1 MLTICDRSALA
12 RWGERG
18 LAERLG
24 DPCHEPGEW
33 SLPAARYLN
42 QEELRAVRMRATP
55 ERPLHVLVDSRAG
68 RIRSS
73 NVVSH
78 VWSTPLPKGALYQ
91 LSSNIYL
98 ASPEFCL
105 QQMAPRRGV
114 ATVAALCME
123 VCGDYACS
131 PWHSDGF
138 RKRAPLSD
146 PGLLREHF
154 EEVRGYGSA
163 RVREALGL
171 TLPGSRSPMETV
183 VVLLFT
189 LPVELGGCG
198 LPAPRLNYRLEIPP
212 ELQLALGKPYVTVDL
227 CWPEVLVIL
236 EYDSYRWHSDK
247 NAVDSDASRNEGLR
261 DEGWMVRS
269 VTKGMLVDPAM
280 RAQLVNRVM
289 ERFGRRL
296 PTDEAFRLRQQALVE
311 ELLRA

>member
-24 DPCHEPGEW
+24 DPCEDPREW
-33 SLPAARYLN
+33 SLPTRRGLN
-42 QEELRAVRMRATP
+42 REELRAVRMRATP
-55 ERPLHVLVDSRAG
+55 ERPLHVLVSSRSG
-68 RIRSS
+68 RVRLRD
-73 NVVSH
+73 VVSH
-78 VWSTPLPKGALYQ
+78 VWSTPLPTGALYQ
-91 LSSNIYL
+91 LSSGIYL

-114 ATVAALCME
+114 ASVAALCME
-123 VCGDYACS
+123 VCGAYARS
-131 PWHSDGF
+131 PWVGDGF
-138 RKRAPLSD
+138 RGRPPLSD
-146 PGLLREHF
+146 PERLRAHF

-163 RVREALGL
+163 RVREALDL
-171 TLPGSRSPMETV
+171 VLPGSRSPMETV

-198 LPAPRLNYRLEIPP
+198 LPAPRINYRLEIPP
-212 ELQLALGKPYVTVDL
+212 ELQVALGKPYVTVDL

-236 EYDSYRWHSDK
+236 EYDSYRWHSSRE
-247 NAVDSDASRNEGLR
+247 AVDSDASRNEGLR

-269 VTKGMLVDPAM
+269 VTRGMLADPGM
-280 RAQLVNRVM
+280 RAQLVGRVM

-296 PTDEAFRLRQQALVE
+296 PTDEGYLLRQQALVE